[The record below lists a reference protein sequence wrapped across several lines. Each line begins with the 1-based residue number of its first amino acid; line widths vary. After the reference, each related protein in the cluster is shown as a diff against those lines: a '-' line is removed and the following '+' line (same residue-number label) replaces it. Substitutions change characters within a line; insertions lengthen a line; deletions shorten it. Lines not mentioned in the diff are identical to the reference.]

1 MDGKRGRRRFNGKS
15 AGGWAAVLLLLLCA
29 GCGYRFSPG
38 GENIPPEIRTVF
50 VEIFANK
57 TSEANFENYIRSAF
71 VDQFVRSSRFKLAD
85 ARETAD
91 AVLRGSIEGLSSFP
105 LSYRATNLAA
115 EERLTVTMNVVFE
128 DRLSGKAVW
137 TGSSVQGTGD
147 YTVDAANPTVTQ
159 TNRRNALTKL
169 ASDAAEKTYRLMMS
183 GF

>member
-1 MDGKRGRRRFNGKS
+1 
-15 AGGWAAVLLLLLCA
+15 
-29 GCGYRFSPG
+29 
-38 GENIPPEIRTVF
+38 

-57 TSEANFENYIRSAF
+57 TSEANFENYIRSSF

-85 ARETAD
+85 AKETAD
-91 AVLRGSIEGLSSFP
+91 AVLRGSIDGIYSSP

-115 EERLTVTMNVVFE
+115 EERLTVSMHVVFE
-128 DRLSGKAVW
+128 DRLSGKAIW
-137 TGSSVQGTGD
+137 TGENAQGIGD
-147 YTVDAANPTVTQ
+147 YMVDAANPTVTQ